1 MMDLVYSCRPFE
13 NEELRYSIRSAV
25 KHLDFDSIWLIG
37 GKPDWYRGNFISVEN
52 VGNKYRSISNC
63 LRHAVESDKI
73 SNNFVFMNDDFYIM
87 KNIRQIPIVH
97 GGLLSKRVAEYQELF
112 TRSTYTTEMSKTLR
126 YLIKSGYPEPLDYDI
141 HVPMHMKKEI
151 LDKALKSK
159 CQPRSVYGNIANV
172 GGEEIK
178 DVKVYR
184 FGPLT
189 ERSFD
194 YQNNDFSMISSQDDS
209 FEILKRELL
218 ENTFATKSEYEKY

>member
-1 MMDLVYSCRPFE
+1 MDLVYSCRPFE

-25 KHLDFDSIWLIG
+25 KHLDYGSIWLVG
-37 GKPDWYRGNFISVEN
+37 SKPDWYKGNFLSVDN
-52 VGNKYRSISNC
+52 IGNKYRNISNC

-73 SNNFVFMNDDFYIM
+73 SNDFIFMNDDFYVM
-87 KNIRQIPIVH
+87 KNIRTIPVVH
-97 GGLLSKRVAEYQELF
+97 GGLLSKRVAEYQELS

-126 YLIKSGYPEPLDYDI
+126 YLIKSGYSDPLDYDI
-141 HVPMHMKKEI
+141 HVPMNMNKEM

-172 GGEEIK
+172 GGEQIK

-189 ERSFD
+189 SRSFD
-194 YQNNDFSMISSQDDS
+194 YKNNDFSMISSQDDS
-209 FEILKRELL
+209 FEMLREELL
-218 ENTFATKSEYEKY
+218 DKVFINKSEHEKY